1 MLELEGV
8 NRSVGGERHIVD
20 VSLKLA
26 RGSVNVLLG
35 PTLAGKTS
43 LMRLMAG
50 LDEPTSGTIV
60 MDGREVT
67 GVPVRKRNV
76 AMVYQQFINY
86 PTLSVFENIASP
98 LRLQKQPKSVIADKV
113 KKAAELMKLSGFL
126 DRTPLELSG
135 GQQQRTALARALV
148 KGAELVL
155 LDEPLAALDAGTRE
169 RVRGELG
176 ELLREVALPTVLVSH
191 DFEDAAALAERV
203 GILVD
208 GRIVQTGSPA
218 ALVADP
224 RTAFVASFTGSNL
237 LRGHARAGTPTET
250 RVSLEGGAS
259 VVVADRGEGAV
270 GVVVA
275 PSSVAIAP
283 VAQRGESVNE
293 LEVTVSS
300 AVPRGDRV
308 RVASGLLAA
317 EVPFELARGMNLT
330 PGAAIVMSFAA
341 EAARLVPLGDH

>member
-1 MLELEGV
+1 METLELDICVPVRSFDVDVALELPPGV
-8 NRSVGGERHIVD
+8 FALAGPSGAGKSTILRSIAGLVRPSRGWIALGATVWFDPAARIDLEPQARSVGVVFQDYALFPHLSVAKNVAFGASGSIDGLLERFRIEH
-20 VSLKLA
+20 
-26 RGSVNVLLG
+26 
-35 PTLAGKTS
+35 LAGEHP
-43 LMRLMAG
+43 A
-50 LDEPTSGTIV
+50 
-60 MDGREVT
+60 
-67 GVPVRKRNV
+67 
-76 AMVYQQFINY
+76 F
-86 PTLSVFENIASP
+86 
-98 LRLQKQPKSVIADKV
+98 
-113 KKAAELMKLSGFL
+113 
-126 DRTPLELSG
+126 LSG
-135 GQQQRTALARALV
+135 GERQRVALARALAREPDV
-148 KGAELVL
+148 LL

-259 VVVADRGEGAV
+259 VVVADRGKGAV

-317 EVPFELARGMNLT
+317 EVPFELARGMDLT